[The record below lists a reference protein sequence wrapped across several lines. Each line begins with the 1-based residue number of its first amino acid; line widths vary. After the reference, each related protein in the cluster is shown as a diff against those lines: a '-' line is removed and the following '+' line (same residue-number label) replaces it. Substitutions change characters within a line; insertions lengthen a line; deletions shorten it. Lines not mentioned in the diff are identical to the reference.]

1 MSIQTKSLI
10 FVLSFFSNVVHGHN
24 QASMAKVK
32 SHLPI
37 DTYTISAIRFEE
49 FIECQ
54 ILTAR
59 EHTDEI
65 IHILKN
71 LPIFA

>member
-1 MSIQTKSLI
+1 
-10 FVLSFFSNVVHGHN
+10 
-24 QASMAKVK
+24 MAKDK

-37 DTYTISAIRFEE
+37 DTYTISAIED
-49 FIECQ
+49 FIEYQ

-59 EHTDEI
+59 EHADVI

-71 LPIFA
+71 LPSFARFLESTQLFLVEKP

>member
-1 MSIQTKSLI
+1 
-10 FVLSFFSNVVHGHN
+10 
-24 QASMAKVK
+24 MAKDR

-37 DTYTISAIRFEE
+37 DTYTISAIRFEG
-49 FIECQ
+49 FIEYQ

-59 EHTDEI
+59 KHTDVI

-71 LPIFA
+71 LPSFA

>member
-1 MSIQTKSLI
+1 
-10 FVLSFFSNVVHGHN
+10 
-24 QASMAKVK
+24 MAKVK
-32 SHLPI
+32 SHLPM
-37 DTYTISAIRFEE
+37 DTCTISAIRFED
-49 FIECQ
+49 FIEHQ

>member
-1 MSIQTKSLI
+1 
-10 FVLSFFSNVVHGHN
+10 
-24 QASMAKVK
+24 MAKVK

-37 DTYTISAIRFEE
+37 NTYTISAIRFED
-49 FIECQ
+49 FIEYQ
-54 ILTAR
+54 ILTVR

-71 LPIFA
+71 LPIFG

>member
-1 MSIQTKSLI
+1 
-10 FVLSFFSNVVHGHN
+10 
-24 QASMAKVK
+24 MAKDK

-37 DTYTISAIRFEE
+37 DTYTISAIRFED
-49 FIECQ
+49 FIEYQ

-71 LPIFA
+71 LPSFARFLESTQLFLVEKP

>member
-1 MSIQTKSLI
+1 
-10 FVLSFFSNVVHGHN
+10 
-24 QASMAKVK
+24 MAKVK

-37 DTYTISAIRFEE
+37 DTYTISAIRFKD
-49 FIECQ
+49 FIEYQ